1 MHLDGIK
8 NIIFDLGRVII
19 DISEKAAIE
28 AFVQLGA
35 KDIDQLYSRMK
46 QADLFHQH
54 EVGAIGKTAF
64 IDTIRTHLNI
74 NKTDQDILN
83 AWDTMLIGIPTARKV
98 LLEQLSAKY
107 RLFLLSNTN
116 ELHMRTIYSMEGRQY
131 PTDKLF
137 PYFEKEYYSYRVGLR
152 KPDPTIFELILKENQ
167 LKEAATLFVDD
178 SAEHIHAANQLG
190 LKTQLLPDHQTILDL
205 F

>member
-19 DISEKAAIE
+19 DISENAAIE

-54 EVGAIGKTAF
+54 EIGAIGKSAF
-64 IDTIRTHLNI
+64 IDTIRNHLNI

-98 LLEQLSAKY
+98 LLEQLSTNY
-107 RLFLLSNTN
+107 RLFLLSNTKQAAQTLN
-116 ELHMRTIYSMEGRQY
+116 T
-131 PTDKLF
+131 
-137 PYFEKEYYSYRVGLR
+137 
-152 KPDPTIFELILKENQ
+152 LKQ
-167 LKEAATLFVDD
+167 IGVIISLDD
-178 SAEHIHAANQLG
+178 FGFAPQFMLYTNS
-190 LKTQLLPDHQTILDL
+190 T
-205 F
+205 